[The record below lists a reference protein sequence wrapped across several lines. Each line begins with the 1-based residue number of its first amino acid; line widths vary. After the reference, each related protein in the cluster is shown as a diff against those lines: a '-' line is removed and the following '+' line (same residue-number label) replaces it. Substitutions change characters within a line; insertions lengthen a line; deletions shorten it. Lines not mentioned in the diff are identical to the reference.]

1 MCTIFNAVIMS
12 LFLPAVYPHSWT
24 TQQGLEL
31 SHRAR
36 LEHDDEDDE
45 CVDLGGWQVEPRIVR
60 IASIRLGESN
70 SSSALG
76 LESEFCDKPGNSY
89 FCWGCSANKMNNTA
103 GKGTKDVVGFM
114 FVSSTENFSYG
125 FTGGVL
131 LLLSIIFFL
140 YSSTWMLSMS
150 IYIFTWVPL
159 VA

>member
-1 MCTIFNAVIMS
+1 MSPTSSQQIDQAWIDFILKWWEMIRLDTIYICKMFIQSMCTIFNAVIMS

-70 SSSALG
+70 SSTALG

-89 FCWGCSANKMNNTA
+89 FCGDCSANKVNNTV
-103 GKGTKDVVGFM
+103 GKRTKVVVGFV
-114 FVSSTENFSYG
+114 FVS
-125 FTGGVL
+125 
-131 LLLSIIFFL
+131 
-140 YSSTWMLSMS
+140 
-150 IYIFTWVPL
+150 
-159 VA
+159 

>member
-70 SSSALG
+70 SSTALG
-76 LESEFCDKPGNSY
+76 LEAEFCDKPGNSY
-89 FCWGCSANKMNNTA
+89 FCWDCSVNKVNKQYSGKKDKGCFWFCVCFIHRKHFIWFHRKSPIIINYIVSLLTHL
-103 GKGTKDVVGFM
+103 DV
-114 FVSSTENFSYG
+114 E
-125 FTGGVL
+125 
-131 LLLSIIFFL
+131 
-140 YSSTWMLSMS
+140 
-150 IYIFTWVPL
+150 
-159 VA
+159 